1 MSILWNIVSHGQEPD
16 YVTKQAIKYYM
27 TIMTGDDVASEWV
40 DSIRDWS
47 DLLSIRDI
55 MNLFVKDCCDGDF
68 FIDDI
73 S

>member
-1 MSILWNIVSHGQEPD
+1 
-16 YVTKQAIKYYM
+16 M

>member
-1 MSILWNIVSHGQEPD
+1 MPVFWNIISHDGEPD
-16 YVTKQAIKYYM
+16 HPTKQAIKYYM
-27 TIMTGDDVASEWV
+27 TIMTGDDVAGEWV

-47 DLLSIRDI
+47 SLSSMRDI
-55 MNLFVKDCCDGDF
+55 MNLFAKDCCDGDI

>member
-1 MSILWNIVSHGQEPD
+1 
-16 YVTKQAIKYYM
+16 M
-27 TIMTGDDVASEWV
+27 TIMTGDDVAGEWV

-47 DLLSIRDI
+47 SLSSMRDI
-55 MNLFVKDCCDGDF
+55 MNLFAKDCCDGDI